1 MQWLWTWHKK
11 ADVALVHQRGIRGAF
26 LGETGGM
33 CISKGVFPSAE
44 GWLEGH
50 QRKSIRGG
58 ASPSGRGKNPGVTQW
73 GSDSTTT
80 ALAKATTGMTSFQT
94 GTIMV
99 TTVDDASPGIV
110 SGRINL
116 ATKLKCF
123 HGRQR
128 LPLNVMCRYLCRLE
142 NLNNIIFSSP
152 KV

>member
-1 MQWLWTWHKK
+1 MHQ
-11 ADVALVHQRGIRGAF
+11 QRGIPISRGDA
-26 LGETGGM
+26 GGA
-33 CISKGVFPSAE
+33 SE
-44 GWLEGH
+44 EEH
-50 QRKSIRGG
+50 QRRGIGGG

-94 GTIMV
+94 GTSMV

>member
-1 MQWLWTWHKK
+1 MKQGVGASAKGYS
-11 ADVALVHQRGIRGAF
+11 HQQR
-26 LGETGGM
+26 
-33 CISKGVFPSAE
+33 
-44 GWLEGH
+44 LEGH
-50 QRKSIRGG
+50 QRRSIRGGASEEEHQRRGIGGG

-123 HGRQR
+123 HRSTPAF
-128 LPLNVMCRYLCRLE
+128 L
-142 NLNNIIFSSP
+142 
-152 KV
+152 